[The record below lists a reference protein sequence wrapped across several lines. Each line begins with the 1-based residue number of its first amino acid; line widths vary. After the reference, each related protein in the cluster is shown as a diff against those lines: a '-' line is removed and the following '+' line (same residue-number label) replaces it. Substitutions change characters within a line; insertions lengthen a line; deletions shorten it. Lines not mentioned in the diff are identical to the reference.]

1 MELVKLSPFDVF
13 VVSSVVGIGSL
24 CFHATLLYEM
34 QVRFCLTAKSSL
46 INVGKSGG
54 DDRDHQPAPHVK
66 TETRISS
73 VFNLGLHPLVFAYF

>member
-1 MELVKLSPFDVF
+1 MTQTTKRVLKRNGISKVVSFVVF

-46 INVGKSGG
+46 INVRKYGG
-54 DDRDHQPAPHVK
+54 DDRPSACTSCK
-66 TETRISS
+66 
-73 VFNLGLHPLVFAYF
+73 N